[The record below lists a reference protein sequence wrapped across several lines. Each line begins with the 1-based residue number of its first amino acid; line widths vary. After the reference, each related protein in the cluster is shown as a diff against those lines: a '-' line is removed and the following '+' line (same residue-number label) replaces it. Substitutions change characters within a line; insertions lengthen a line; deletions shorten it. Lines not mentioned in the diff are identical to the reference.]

1 MNTIVFNDILYPP
14 FGLFILFVP
23 GIFVVLVTFF
33 VVLLIRGF
41 FILTIIMKHRFDV
54 SFRTLK
60 HEIII
65 EDMRKCFYFKQ
76 NSDFDKDL
84 NVESEYF

>member
-1 MNTIVFNDILYPP
+1 MNTIVFYDVLYPP
-14 FGLFILFVP
+14 FGLINMLFP
-23 GIFVVLVTFF
+23 GIFVVLITFF

-60 HEIII
+60 HEIIYGKV
-65 EDMRKCFYFKQ
+65 DHQKDLSLRKCFYF
-76 NSDFDKDL
+76 
-84 NVESEYF
+84 